1 MDMVCK
7 QSTVTGYDIIKAL
20 VDDCNT
26 TDPVRIREAWE
37 ARGGYV
43 SPEYLLGA
51 LMRLKKERESK

>member
-7 QSTVTGYDIIKAL
+7 QSTITGYDIIKAL
-20 VDDCNT
+20 AEACST
-26 TDPVRIREAWE
+26 TDPVRIRETWE

-51 LMRLKKERESK
+51 LMRLKKERENK

>member
-1 MDMVCK
+1 MSKKADENWGMAWNL
-7 QSTVTGYDIIKAL
+7 KAL